1 MHCDPRDTSSVTEKL
16 KRIYINRIPRSRKS
30 HVYDPFVSGKMSSSR
45 NWEKNINSRSSE
57 GLEDVEKRVK
67 DVDITSREAKRV
79 GMEHE
84 AHDEAEKNHFPKV
97 VKLDVGG
104 HLFSTSL
111 TTLTKDPGDLE

>member
-1 MHCDPRDTSSVTEKL
+1 
-16 KRIYINRIPRSRKS
+16 
-30 HVYDPFVSGKMSSSR
+30 MSSSR
-45 NWEKNINSRSSE
+45 NWEKNINSCSSE

-67 DVDITSREAKRV
+67 DVDITNREVKRV
-79 GMEHE
+79 RMEHE
-84 AHDEAEKNHFPKV
+84 AHDEAAKSHFPKR

>member
-1 MHCDPRDTSSVTEKL
+1 M
-16 KRIYINRIPRSRKS
+16 
-30 HVYDPFVSGKMSSSR
+30 SGKMSSSR

-67 DVDITSREAKRV
+67 DVDIKGREAKRV
-79 GMEHE
+79 RMEHE
-84 AHDEAEKNHFPKV
+84 VHDETEKNHFPKM
-97 VKLDVGG
+97 VKLNIGG

>member
-1 MHCDPRDTSSVTEKL
+1 
-16 KRIYINRIPRSRKS
+16 
-30 HVYDPFVSGKMSSSR
+30 MSSSR
-45 NWEKNINSRSSE
+45 NWEKNINSYSSE

-67 DVDITSREAKRV
+67 HVDITNREAKRV
-79 GMEHE
+79 RMKHE
-84 AHDEAEKNHFPKV
+84 AHDEAAKNHFPKR